1 MSVALGSAI
10 ARLLPTTQPM
20 APASTATA
28 SRMEMRLTGLRCQGS
43 SSVSDPASDGSPTA
57 LGWVTSGSIV
67 ALTFRSFPRPSAK
80 NTVMSTPISIP
91 KLGVSMTEGTLVE
104 WLVAD
109 GDAVQVGDILYRV
122 ETDKV
127 ENEIE
132 SPVAGVVRITGEEG
146 ETYDVGTQ
154 IGTIE

>member
-1 MSVALGSAI
+1 
-10 ARLLPTTQPM
+10 
-20 APASTATA
+20 
-28 SRMEMRLTGLRCQGS
+28 
-43 SSVSDPASDGSPTA
+43 
-57 LGWVTSGSIV
+57 
-67 ALTFRSFPRPSAK
+67 
-80 NTVMSTPISIP
+80 
-91 KLGVSMTEGTLVE
+91 MTEGTLVE

-109 GDAVQVGDILYRV
+109 GDTVAAGDILYRV

-132 SPVAGVVRITGEEG
+132 APVAGVVRITGEEG